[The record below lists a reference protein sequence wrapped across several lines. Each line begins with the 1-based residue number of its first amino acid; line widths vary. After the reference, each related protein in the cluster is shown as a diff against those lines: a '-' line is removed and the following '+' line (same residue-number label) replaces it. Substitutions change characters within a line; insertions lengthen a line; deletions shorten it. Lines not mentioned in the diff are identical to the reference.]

1 MAENMAYK
9 QSMNPR
15 GQARR
20 NGARSAFPRVLR
32 RHGSSTIPSVSKF
45 FIAGR
50 RVNASRPV
58 EIGAGRPARRTS
70 IRVQALNSNRNRSV
84 GLNENEPDG
93 VEPVPIDRF
102 DIACDARLV
111 DGSKVA
117 RTVALNSNN
126 ERNFRSL

>member
-20 NGARSAFPRVLR
+20 NGAPSAFPRVLR
-32 RHGSSTIPSVSKF
+32 RSGGLIIPSVSKIS
-45 FIAGR
+45 IADCG
-50 RVNASRPV
+50 ASASQPV
-58 EIGAGRPARRTS
+58 EVGAGQPARRTS
-70 IRVQALNSNRNRSV
+70 IRVQALSSNRNRSV

-93 VEPVPIDRF
+93 VEPVPVDRF